1 MDKLKNKVIIGSSAV
16 GVISLFVAY
25 SAPISDIW
33 RGITALPFVCAM
45 FSVLVQLFRDDVAH
59 QRQKELLIQEQ
70 QYSLAASSHMA
81 NTVFDKQVEF
91 SDKYVV
97 LVLDAF
103 KTLEQLQDWEIAHDF
118 ARKLTMLRLSYMCW
132 LTSEIDKNLEV
143 FEQKLRTLGAKSS
156 YIKMPKSEGTNQE
169 NRDAAA
175 QEMLDIYSAFVYVL
189 GKNTVHP
196 EATLQSLSVKMR
208 AILGVEDFAY
218 IKKLIIIS
226 TRKVSS

>member
-25 SAPISDIW
+25 SAPISEIW
-33 RGITALPFVCAM
+33 RGIAALPFIGAM

-97 LVLDAF
+97 FVIDAF
-103 KTLEQLQDWEIAHDF
+103 NTLEQSQDWEIAHDF

-156 YIKMPKSEGTNQE
+156 YIKMPKGEGTNQE
-169 NRDAAA
+169 HRDAAA

-189 GKNTVHP
+189 EKNTEHP
-196 EATLQSLSVKMR
+196 EATLQSLSIKMR
-208 AILGVEDFAY
+208 AILDVEDLAY
-218 IKKLIIIS
+218 LKKLIIS
-226 TRKVSS
+226 PTWKVRS